1 MDCTEARRD
10 NLAKQD
16 GAEFGFVAVPDEG
29 CTSFSDDPVEIRG
42 VIAVGWWT
50 KATVREGIVA
60 HVRQLVGEDIID
72 TVFDALGDGV
82 GCHWCENNYE
92 KKKEWSGGDVG
103 SASFVSVLI
112 LVRSH
117 HQ

>member
-92 KKKEWSGGDVG
+92 KKKSGLVEMLVPQ
-103 SASFVSVLI
+103 VSCLF
-112 LVRSH
+112 LYL
-117 HQ
+117 